1 MSKATLV
8 EQIKGDLDYLKLVRT
23 AEVFAELADD
33 AESRGA
39 DHLEFLANVL
49 SAEVD
54 ATRQRRLSARL
65 RFAHFPFRKTLEEFD
80 FDFQPSID
88 PKVISDLAELDFVRD
103 GHPVLLL
110 GRPGCGKSHLGVALG
125 IKAVEAG
132 YRGYFSGATDMT
144 KALVSAWAEGTFN
157 QKIRKYTSPS
167 ILVIDD
173 VGITPFERTE
183 ANAFSGGQPALRV
196 ALGPIVTTNRSPR
209 PGPSCSGVF
218 PLSRPPSWTAW
229 STGRRSSTSRDRRRA
244 SASTRPSPSRSRT
257 WPVLP
262 RRPRGGGASL
272 SPGARTQREF
282 R

>member
-1 MSKATLV
+1 VSKTTLI

-23 AEVFAELADD
+23 AEVFAELAED
-33 AESRGA
+33 AATRGA
-39 DHLEFLANVL
+39 GHLEFLANVL

-88 PKVISDLAELDFVRD
+88 PKVIYDLAELDFVRE
-103 GHPVLLL
+103 GHPILLL
-110 GRPGCGKSHLGVALG
+110 GPPGCGKSHLGVALG

-157 QKIRKYTSPS
+157 HKVRTYTSPS

-173 VGITPFERTE
+173 VGITPFDRTE
-183 ANAFSGGQPALRV
+183 ANAFFQVVNRRYELRS
-196 ALGPIVTTNRSPR
+196 ATIVTTNRGLPAWAELFGGDSVVAAAILDR
-209 PGPSCSGVF
+209 LLDRATVINIKGPSWRLREHEALTK
-218 PLSRPPSWTAW
+218 PLTDLGSPSEKTP
-229 STGRRSSTSRDRRRA
+229 RRR
-244 SASTRPSPSRSRT
+244 
-257 WPVLP
+257 
-262 RRPRGGGASL
+262 G
-272 SPGARTQREF
+272 
-282 R
+282 

>member
-1 MSKATLV
+1 MSKATLI

-33 AESRGA
+33 AAARGA
-39 DHLEFLANVL
+39 DHLEFLAAVL

-88 PKVISDLAELDFVRD
+88 PKVIYDLAELDFVRD

-132 YRGYFSGATDMT
+132 YRGYFTGATDMT
-144 KALVSAWAEGTFN
+144 KALVSA
-157 QKIRKYTSPS
+157 
-167 ILVIDD
+167 
-173 VGITPFERTE
+173 
-183 ANAFSGGQPALRV
+183 
-196 ALGPIVTTNRSPR
+196 
-209 PGPSCSGVF
+209 
-218 PLSRPPSWTAW
+218 
-229 STGRRSSTSRDRRRA
+229 
-244 SASTRPSPSRSRT
+244 
-257 WPVLP
+257 
-262 RRPRGGGASL
+262 
-272 SPGARTQREF
+272 
-282 R
+282 

>member
-1 MSKATLV
+1 MSKATV
-8 EQIKGDLDYLKLVRT
+8 IEQIKGDLDYLKLVRT
-23 AEVFAELADD
+23 AEVFAELAED
-33 AESRGA
+33 ATARGA

-54 ATRQRRLSARL
+54 ATRARRLSARL

-144 KALVSAWAEGTFN
+144 KALVSAWAEGTFS
-157 QKIRKYTSPS
+157 QKIRTYTSPS

-173 VGITPFERTE
+173 VGITPFDRTE
-183 ANAFSGGQPALRV
+183 ANAFFQVVNRRYELRS
-196 ALGPIVTTNRSPR
+196 ATIVTTNRGLPAWAELFGGDSVVAAAILDR
-209 PGPSCSGVF
+209 LLDRATVINIKGPSWRLREHEALTKPITDLAG
-218 PLSRPPSWTAW
+218 PSEKTP
-229 STGRRSSTSRDRRRA
+229 RRR
-244 SASTRPSPSRSRT
+244 
-257 WPVLP
+257 
-262 RRPRGGGASL
+262 G
-272 SPGARTQREF
+272 
-282 R
+282 